1 MAGSQ
6 EWIGNV
12 HGSAYGS
19 GLWCKHKCLSPR
31 NLRRLRVA
39 RGRSQEDLALDAE
52 VDRTYMSRL
61 ERARVNPSVGVLE
74 QIAGALDAHIS
85 EFFIEPAKGELPPK
99 PLRGGRRRRV

>member
-1 MAGSQ
+1 MKAQ
-6 EWIGNV
+6 ALVAW
-12 HGSAYGS
+12 
-19 GLWCKHKCLSPR
+19 

-39 RGRSQEDLALDAE
+39 RGRSQEDLALEAE

-74 QIAGALDAHIS
+74 QIAVALDAHIS

-99 PLRGGRRRRV
+99 PLRGGRRKT

>member
-1 MAGSQ
+1 MKAQ
-6 EWIGNV
+6 ALVAW
-12 HGSAYGS
+12 
-19 GLWCKHKCLSPR
+19 
-31 NLRRLRVA
+31 NLRRLRVV
-39 RGRSQEDLALDAE
+39 RGRSQEDLALEAE

-99 PLRGGRRRRV
+99 PLRGGRRKT